1 VGGTLEPGVRR
12 PGDVV
17 RTARVR
23 SGLTLA
29 ELGNRTGYS
38 AAQVSRYERGVT
50 PLTDV
55 TVLRRFAR
63 ALAIPPGEFGLAVTG
78 PVGGSG
84 HARTAGA
91 SGVPSSLVPSR
102 VAREPE
108 GRDDGVRRRQLLA
121 ALGAAAASA
130 AGSRAGAAVPL
141 ITPTGAEVGELLVSQ
156 VRDAMLGLASAPARV
171 SAGAVRAGLD
181 GALADFRDSRYGR
194 LSVTMPRL
202 ISAGHVLAADGG
214 DSGQRDELLAGI
226 YTLATRMLI
235 KLDDQQLGWM
245 AADRARVLASG
256 GRDPLAV
263 GEAARN
269 LAVLARKA
277 GWHEQ
282 ASCIALSAAAS
293 PLLAGAG
300 PRLAAERGLLIQSA
314 AYTAARAGDRSGMRE
329 LTDEAASIAAQLG
342 ARVLLRDHGG
352 GFSPATV
359 ELHRVSAENY
369 AGDPGA
375 AVAAALRIVPAS
387 LPTTERRARYWTDTA
402 RAYANWG
409 RREDCV
415 SALLAAEREAPE
427 EAHARPAVR
436 DLVSGLLVTGRTG
449 PELRGLAARC
459 GIT

>member
-1 VGGTLEPGVRR
+1 MGKALEPGGQR
-12 PGDVV
+12 PGQVV
-17 RTARVR
+17 RTARLR

-29 ELGNRTGYS
+29 GLGALTGYS

-55 TVLRRFAR
+55 AVLRGFAR
-63 ALAIPPGEFGLAVTG
+63 ALAIEPGELGLA
-78 PVGGSG
+78 
-84 HARTAGA
+84 A
-91 SGVPSSLVPSR
+91 VPSR
-102 VAREPE
+102 GAAGRGRVPAVGAVSWRRGSSTVAGEP
-108 GRDDGVRRRQLLA
+108 GGGDDDVRRRQLLA
-121 ALGAAAASA
+121 ALGAAAAGA
-130 AGSRAGAAVPL
+130 AGARVPAAVSPAMPGD
-141 ITPTGAEVGELLVSQ
+141 TRVGELLVSR
-156 VRDAMLGLASAPARV
+156 VRDAMLGLAPVPSQV

-181 GALADFRDSRYGR
+181 SALADFRDSRYGR
-194 LSVTMPRL
+194 LSVSLPRL
-202 ISAGHVLAADGG
+202 LSAGHLLTAGG
-214 DSGQRDELLAGI
+214 DSRERDGLLAGI
-226 YTLATRMLI
+226 YTLTTRMLI

-256 GRDPLAV
+256 SGDPVAV

-277 GWHEQ
+277 SWHDQ
-282 ASCIALSAAAS
+282 AASIALASAAS
-293 PLLAGAG
+293 PLLAGPG
-300 PRLAAERGLLIQSA
+300 SRLAAERGLLIQSA
-314 AYTAARAGDRSGMRE
+314 AYTAARAGDRDTMRE
-329 LTDEAASIAAQLG
+329 LTDEAASLAAG
-342 ARVLLRDHGG
+342 FGERVLLRDHGG
-352 GFSPATV
+352 GFTIATV

-409 RREDCV
+409 RRDDCV

-427 EAHARPAVR
+427 ETHARPAVR
-436 DLVSGLLVTGRTG
+436 DLVSGLLVTGRTR

>member
-1 VGGTLEPGVRR
+1 MGRALEPGGER
-12 PGDVV
+12 PGQVV
-17 RTARVR
+17 RAARLR

-29 ELGNRTGYS
+29 ELGDRTGYS

-55 TVLRRFAR
+55 AVLRQFAR
-63 ALAIPPGEFGLAVTG
+63 ALAIKPGELGLA
-78 PVGGSG
+78 
-84 HARTAGA
+84 AA
-91 SGVPSSLVPSR
+91 PSR
-102 VAREPE
+102 SATTRGRVTAVSTVPWPLASSTVAGESG
-108 GRDDGVRRRQLLA
+108 GRDDDVRRRQLLA
-121 ALGAAAASA
+121 ALGAAAAGA
-130 AGSRAGAAVPL
+130 AGSRVATAAPPAVPRDAR
-141 ITPTGAEVGELLVSQ
+141 IGELLVSR
-156 VRDAMLGLASAPARV
+156 VRDAMLGLAPVPSRV

-181 GALADFRDSRYGR
+181 GALADFRGSRYGR
-194 LSVTMPRL
+194 LSVSLPRL
-202 ISAGHVLAADGG
+202 IVAGHLLAASG
-214 DSGQRDELLAGI
+214 DSRERDGLLAGI
-226 YTLATRMLI
+226 YTLTTRMLV

-256 GRDPLAV
+256 GDPLAV

-277 GWHEQ
+277 GWHDQ
-282 ASCIALSAAAS
+282 AASIALAAAAS
-293 PLLAGAG
+293 PLLAGPDA
-300 PRLAAERGLLIQSA
+300 RLTAERGLLIQSA
-314 AYTAARAGDRSGMRE
+314 AYTAVRAGDRDTMRE
-329 LTDEAASIAAQLG
+329 LTGEAASIAARLG
-342 ARVLLRDHGG
+342 EWVLLRDHGG
-352 GFSPATV
+352 GFTPATV
-359 ELHRVSAENY
+359 ALHRVSAENY

-427 EAHARPAVR
+427 ETHARPAVR
-436 DLVSGLLVTGRTG
+436 DLLSGLLVTGRTG